1 MRDRLHDNDK
11 NQKKLHRLKYSRL
24 ESNSIHFSITFILSF
39 ILIMHVF
46 LFKKS
51 ECNKTKSLYMNDRKG
66 KWNSNWKFEN
76 VIKCKD
82 FVNEFRAINTSTSME
97 LNGLIDAWARNF
109 MVLMQA

>member
-1 MRDRLHDNDK
+1 MIGSEND
-11 NQKKLHRLKYSRL
+11 L
-24 ESNSIHFSITFILSF
+24 
-39 ILIMHVF
+39 
-46 LFKKS
+46 
-51 ECNKTKSLYMNDRKG
+51 
-66 KWNSNWKFEN
+66 KFEN